1 MKPTTKEAKTKS
13 KRRGGAQA
21 NGATPSGK
29 SSKPRLDH
37 KVEFIEPN
45 KLIPYERNP
54 LKHPADQIDQ
64 IVNSIKEFGFT
75 APILIDENDMVLAGH
90 GRHMASL
97 KMGMVRVPVIRR
109 SGLSEAQKRA
119 YVIADNKITMNAV
132 FDWQL
137 ITGEL
142 EALKELDFNLDLTG
156 FRPFEYDMLLQ
167 ADWTPPNK
175 DETRKSG
182 ERDLVLLEVTHDEK
196 AIIDRAITKCRTESG
211 DSEMTDG
218 AALEQICAAY
228 LDQ

>member
-1 MKPTTKEAKTKS
+1 MKPTTKVPAAKQ
-13 KRRGGAQA
+13 KRAGEAQA
-21 NGATPSGK
+21 KRLEALRK
-29 SSKPRLDH
+29 ELDH
-37 KVEFIEPN
+37 KVEFIPPN

-64 IVNSIKEFGFT
+64 IVNSIREFGFT
-75 APILIDENDMVLAGH
+75 VPILIDEKNMVLAGH
-90 GRHMASL
+90 GRHMAAL
-97 KMGMVRVPVIRR
+97 KMEMARVPIIRR
-109 SGLSEAQKRA
+109 SGLTEAQKRA

-167 ADWTPPNK
+167 ADWTPPDK
-175 DETRKSG
+175 DKTRHSG
-182 ERDLVLLEVTHDEK
+182 EMDLVMIEVTHDEK
-196 AIIDRAITKCRTESG
+196 AIIDRAILKCRTDSG

-218 AALEQICAAY
+218 AALEHICAAY